1 MCMFEWVTSSAGAYR
16 SQERALDSLELEK
29 QGIVGCFTLV
39 LGIEHG
45 SSTGAARIVL
55 NY

>member
-1 MCMFEWVTSSAGAYR
+1 MQVLTEVRRGLWILWSWA
-16 SQERALDSLELEK
+16 
-29 QGIVGCFTLV
+29 IVSCFTLV

-45 SSTGAARIVL
+45 SSTGARVVL